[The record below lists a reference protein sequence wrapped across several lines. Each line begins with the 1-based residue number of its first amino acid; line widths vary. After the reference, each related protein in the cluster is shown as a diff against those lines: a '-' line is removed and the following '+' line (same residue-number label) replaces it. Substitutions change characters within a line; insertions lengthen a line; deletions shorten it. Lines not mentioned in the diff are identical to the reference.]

1 MDDDAARQLILA
13 FENYLTQEGFGPE
26 GLRAAQARGWL
37 DEDGRATQDGR
48 DLCRAL
54 ATQRDTRSVLRNVG

>member
-26 GLRAAQARGWL
+26 GLRSAQARGWL
-37 DEDGRATQDGR
+37 DQDGLATQDGR
-48 DLCRAL
+48 DLCQAL
-54 ATQRDTRSVLRNVG
+54 AAQRDTRSAFRNVG